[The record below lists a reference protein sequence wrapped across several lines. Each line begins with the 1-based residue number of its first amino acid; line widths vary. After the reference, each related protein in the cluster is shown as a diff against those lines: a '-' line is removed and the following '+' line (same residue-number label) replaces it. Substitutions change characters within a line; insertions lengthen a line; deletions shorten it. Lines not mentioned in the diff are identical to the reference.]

1 MPVSAQTMQD
11 LFGGVASDGIGIRNP
26 SSGLVIFEDPKNSIS
41 IEWAAA
47 GDPDGGD
54 IQQVDIS
61 LLKHAQFRKI
71 IAQGVLVVESDD
83 EALNEAMQAAATAWT
98 DAQRRRG
105 DSVNDL
111 INRNRDTV
119 GKTTGCIAPKRDTE
133 SGLCGT
139 PCLVSTDKP
148 PLCAEHANQAVHYS
162 PYETGEFDRVT
173 LKNTVAWRRVE
184 LQKN

>member
-1 MPVSAQTMQD
+1 MAPTGSETDMPLSAERVKD
-11 LFGGVASDGIGIRNP
+11 LFGGVESEGLGIRNP
-26 SSGLVIFEDPKNSIS
+26 SAGLVMFEDPKQSTS

-61 LLKHAQFRKI
+61 LLKHPQFRKV

-83 EALNEAMQAAATAWT
+83 EALNEAMQAAASAWT
-98 DAQRRRG
+98 VAQQRRG
-105 DSVNDL
+105 DAANEL

-139 PCLVSTDKP
+139 PCLVSAIYDSS
-148 PLCAEHANQAVHYS
+148 V
-162 PYETGEFDRVT
+162 
-173 LKNTVAWRRVE
+173 
-184 LQKN
+184 